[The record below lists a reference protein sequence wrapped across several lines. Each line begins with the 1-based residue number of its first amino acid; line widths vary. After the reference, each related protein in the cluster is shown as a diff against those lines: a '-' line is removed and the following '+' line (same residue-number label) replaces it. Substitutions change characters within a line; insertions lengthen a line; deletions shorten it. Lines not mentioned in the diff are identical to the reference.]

1 MRRDKKILI
10 IGICMTAVG
19 FSIMWIFVGLL
30 NFGVLNSFLP
40 NDAFVYPRTGDSNFD
55 ADVARFGVFTYLIS
69 GGSIVGQAGIA
80 VIILGVVFFVI
91 HKRNMRDFD

>member
-1 MRRDKKILI
+1 MCL
-10 IGICMTAVG
+10 TAGG
-19 FSIMWIFVGLL
+19 FSILWIFVGLL

-55 ADVARFGVFTYLIS
+55 ADVARFGVFTYLIT

-80 VIILGVVFFVI
+80 VMILGAVFYVI
-91 HKRNMRDFD
+91 HKRNRITYD

>member
-1 MRRDKKILI
+1 MRRDKRILI

-40 NDAFVYPRTGDSNFD
+40 NDAFVYSRAGQSDFDS
-55 ADVARFGVFTYLIS
+55 DVARVGVFAYLIS

-91 HKRNMRDFD
+91 HKRNKRTYD

>member
-1 MRRDKKILI
+1 
-10 IGICMTAVG
+10 MTAVG

-55 ADVARFGVFTYLIS
+55 RDVSQFGVFAYIIS

-91 HKRNMRDFD
+91 HKRNKRTYD